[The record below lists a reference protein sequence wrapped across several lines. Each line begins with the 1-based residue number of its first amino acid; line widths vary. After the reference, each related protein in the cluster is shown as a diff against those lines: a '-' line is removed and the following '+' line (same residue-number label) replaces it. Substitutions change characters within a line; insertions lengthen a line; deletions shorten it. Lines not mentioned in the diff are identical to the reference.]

1 MITVAAVQYCASD
14 DAAVTLDRIYPLIAD
29 AASTA
34 RLVALPEAATYLAA
48 SRTHL
53 QEIAEPAD
61 NSFSQ
66 NRLAAMARE
75 FDIWLLAGS
84 LLLRCPRHGQLV
96 NRSLLIAPD
105 GSVAAQYDKIHMF
118 DVKLNKKET
127 YAESKT
133 FTAGKKIKVANLPW
147 GKLGLSICY
156 DLRFPNHYRTMA
168 KRGAR
173 FLAVPSNF
181 LLNTGKR
188 HWHSLLRARAIENFC
203 YVFAPAQYGTHDNG
217 IKVFGHSLIISP
229 DGKILKELKKGE
241 GVIVQK
247 IDVKLPQLLRNK
259 IPSLNKN

>member
-1 MITVAAVQYCASD
+1 MSSVFSFDKKSLKQRLTSMQKDFFVKEIKAISRKYKKWILIGSITSKEK
-14 DAAVTLDRIYPLIAD
+14 DRL
-29 AASTA
+29 
-34 RLVALPEAATYLAA
+34 
-48 SRTHL
+48 
-53 QEIAEPAD
+53 
-61 NSFSQ
+61 F
-66 NRLAAMARE
+66 
-75 FDIWLLAGS
+75 
-84 LLLRCPRHGQLV
+84 
-96 NRSLLIAPD
+96 NRSVLLDPK
-105 GSVAAQYDKIHMF
+105 GKVNTYYDKIHMF
-118 DVKLNKKET
+118 DVKLNKRET

-133 FTAGKKIKVANLPW
+133 FTAGKKIKIANLPW

-168 KRGAR
+168 KRGAK

-188 HWHSLLRARAIENFC
+188 HWHSLLRARAIENFS
-203 YVFAPAQYGTHDNG
+203 YVFAPAQYGIHDNG

-247 IDVKLPQLLRNK
+247 IDIKLPQLLRNK

>member
-1 MITVAAVQYCASD
+1 MKVACVQALTNDNIQQNLKKVKKLILRAIKQKADLIITPEVSSIFSFDKKNLKQRLTSMQKDFFVKEIKTISKKYKKW
-14 DAAVTLDRIYPLIAD
+14 ILIG
-29 AASTA
+29 SITSKEKG
-34 RLVALPEAATYLAA
+34 RL
-48 SRTHL
+48 
-53 QEIAEPAD
+53 
-61 NSFSQ
+61 F
-66 NRLAAMARE
+66 
-75 FDIWLLAGS
+75 
-84 LLLRCPRHGQLV
+84 
-96 NRSLLIAPD
+96 NRSVLLDPK
-105 GSVAAQYDKIHMF
+105 GRVNTYYDKIHMF

-168 KRGAR
+168 KRGAK

>member
-1 MITVAAVQYCASD
+1 MKVACVQVLTNDNIKQNLTKIKKLILRAIKQKADFIITPEVSSIFSFDKKSLKQRLTSMQKDFFVKEIKAISRKYKKWILIGSI
-14 DAAVTLDRIYPLIAD
+14 TSKEKDRL
-29 AASTA
+29 
-34 RLVALPEAATYLAA
+34 
-48 SRTHL
+48 
-53 QEIAEPAD
+53 
-61 NSFSQ
+61 F
-66 NRLAAMARE
+66 
-75 FDIWLLAGS
+75 
-84 LLLRCPRHGQLV
+84 
-96 NRSLLIAPD
+96 NRSVLLDPK
-105 GSVAAQYDKIHMF
+105 GKVNTYYDKIHMF
-118 DVKLNKKET
+118 DVKLNKRET

-168 KRGAR
+168 KRGAK

-188 HWHSLLRARAIENFC
+188 HWHSLLRARAIENFS

>member
-1 MITVAAVQYCASD
+1 MKVACVQVLTNDNIQQNLNKIKKLILRAIKQKADLIITPEVSSVFSFDKKSLKQRLTSMQKDFFVKAIQTISRKYKKW
-14 DAAVTLDRIYPLIAD
+14 ILIG
-29 AASTA
+29 SITSK
-34 RLVALPEAATYLAA
+34 E
-48 SRTHL
+48 
-53 QEIAEPAD
+53 
-61 NSFSQ
+61 N
-66 NRLAAMARE
+66 NRL
-75 FDIWLLAGS
+75 F
-84 LLLRCPRHGQLV
+84 
-96 NRSLLIAPD
+96 NRSVLLDPK
-105 GSVAAQYDKIHMF
+105 GRVNTYYDKIHMF

-168 KRGAR
+168 KRGAK

>member
-1 MITVAAVQYCASD
+1 MKVACVQVLTNDNIQQNLKKIKQLILRAIKQKADLIITPEVSSVFSFDKKSLKQRLTSMQKDFFVKAIQTISRKYKKW
-14 DAAVTLDRIYPLIAD
+14 ILIG
-29 AASTA
+29 SITSK
-34 RLVALPEAATYLAA
+34 E
-48 SRTHL
+48 
-53 QEIAEPAD
+53 
-61 NSFSQ
+61 N
-66 NRLAAMARE
+66 NRL
-75 FDIWLLAGS
+75 F
-84 LLLRCPRHGQLV
+84 
-96 NRSLLIAPD
+96 NRSVLLDPK
-105 GSVAAQYDKIHMF
+105 GRVNTYYDKIHMF

-168 KRGAR
+168 KRGAK